1 MTKNHPPEK
10 PASHPGPQVEKP
22 AKSPLVEFFSHAP
35 AVIGAIATLITAV
48 GGLLVILN
56 QTGLLKPSS
65 ASMAAVTAIPTL
77 TSVPPTAT
85 LAPTATFTPEPLPT
99 ETPAGMSEATSEPSV
114 LPTSAPER
122 TCDWLPYVNGE
133 TGIPLDGGCLDALFP
148 YGVYEENGELV
159 FSVGRGVQGTYGV
172 CQEISDRNDFK
183 FQLNVRDDLAASRF
197 LVSFV
202 SQPVPT
208 QSAYVL
214 RIQPVGGADLI
225 IRQFEYSA
233 TGIDNEK
240 SSFTPIDLWK
250 NQATWELLFN
260 VKFSGPKIETKLY
273 DVGITGGLLSSATR
287 YVCFSYQTLSTAAQ
301 SPVMDIRVAFP

>member
-10 PASHPGPQVEKP
+10 PVSQPGPQADKP
-22 AKSPLVEFFSHAP
+22 AKSPLADFFSQAP

-56 QTGLLKPSS
+56 QTGLLKPNT
-65 ASMAAVTAIPTL
+65 ASLAAITAVPTQTSIPPTAIL
-77 TSVPPTAT
+77 PPTAT
-85 LAPTATFTPEPLPT
+85 LTPEPLPT
-99 ETPAGMSEATSEPSV
+99 ETPASMAVATSEPST

-148 YGVYEENGELV
+148 YGVYEENGDLV
-159 FSVGRGVQGTYGV
+159 FSVSRGSQGTYGV
-172 CQEISDRNDFK
+172 CQDISDRNEFK
-183 FQLNVRDDLAASRF
+183 FQVNVRDDLAASRF
-197 LVSFV
+197 LVSIV
-202 SQPVPT
+202 SQPIPT

-214 RIQPVGGADLI
+214 RIQPVEDANII

-240 SSFTPIDLWK
+240 SSFAPIELWK

-260 VKFSGPKIETKLY
+260 IKFSGPKIETKLY
-273 DVGITGGLLSSATR
+273 DVGINGGLLSSATR
-287 YVCFSYQTLSTAAQ
+287 YACFSYQTLSTASE